1 MTHGALSDVSKPSI
15 QYWLFT
21 LGNRNCRHLKMNEAK
36 LQKKKKP
43 LYSPWWGLT
52 ALPYESS
59 IAMRRST
66 THIRIPCLSIDVAD
80 QRQLPY

>member
-36 LQKKKKP
+36 LPPPPKKALRPTLVGTDCSP
-43 LYSPWWGLT
+43 LLK
-52 ALPYESS
+52 
-59 IAMRRST
+59 
-66 THIRIPCLSIDVAD
+66 
-80 QRQLPY
+80 

>member
-36 LQKKKKP
+36 LQKKKALILTLVGTDCSP
-43 LYSPWWGLT
+43 L
-52 ALPYESS
+52 
-59 IAMRRST
+59 RK
-66 THIRIPCLSIDVAD
+66 
-80 QRQLPY
+80 

>member
-36 LQKKKKP
+36 LPPQKALRPTLVGTDCSP
-43 LYSPWWGLT
+43 L
-52 ALPYESS
+52 
-59 IAMRRST
+59 RK
-66 THIRIPCLSIDVAD
+66 
-80 QRQLPY
+80 

>member
-36 LQKKKKP
+36 LPPQK
-43 LYSPWWGLT
+43 
-52 ALPYESS
+52 ALILPSANPRAKEEGS
-59 IAMRRST
+59 
-66 THIRIPCLSIDVAD
+66 
-80 QRQLPY
+80 RQKS

>member
-36 LQKKKKP
+36 LPPQKKP

-59 IAMRRST
+59 IAMQRST

>member
-36 LQKKKKP
+36 LPPPK
-43 LYSPWWGLT
+43 SP
-52 ALPYESS
+52 Y
-59 IAMRRST
+59 
-66 THIRIPCLSIDVAD
+66 THLGGDWLLSPTKVASRCRD
-80 QRQLPY
+80 QQHIFAYHAYLLMSQISGNSHT

>member
-1 MTHGALSDVSKPSI
+1 MGHSVTYLNRLSSTGFSHSGIETVV
-15 QYWLFT
+15 
-21 LGNRNCRHLKMNEAK
+21 KMNEAK
-36 LQKKKKP
+36 LPPKKP
-43 LYSPWWGLT
+43 LDPPWWGLT

-59 IAMRRST
+59 IAMQRST